1 MPSQTARLP
10 HPCRFFFQSAASNP
24 LLFYTQ
30 HSHVLCFSIH
40 PTAPMGKMWWI
51 PCSDWLPERVR
62 RAHLVR
68 SISLALIPRR
78 KTIALNGLTR
88 LAIFSQCRRWSRKK
102 AKNKENIKQL
112 LWVYCVRNKRVILD
126 SYYIKVFLLSNK
138 SFSYQAFSVEMIGHY
153 PRFFS
158 FFFALPMSS
167 HLDLMHVYCIFGSM
181 LLSEQLRTLSFPP
194 LT

>member
-1 MPSQTARLP
+1 
-10 HPCRFFFQSAASNP
+10 
-24 LLFYTQ
+24 
-30 HSHVLCFSIH
+30 
-40 PTAPMGKMWWI
+40 MGKMWWI

-68 SISLALIPRR
+68 SRSLALIPRR

-112 LWVYCVRNKRVILD
+112 LWVYRVRNKRVILD

-153 PRFFS
+153 PRFFL
-158 FFFALPMSS
+158 FFCVANVQPSWSHACVLHLRINVAVWATAHPLLPSP
-167 HLDLMHVYCIFGSM
+167 DLTIVNW
-181 LLSEQLRTLSFPP
+181 
-194 LT
+194 

>member
-1 MPSQTARLP
+1 MS
-10 HPCRFFFQSAASNP
+10 C
-24 LLFYTQ
+24 
-30 HSHVLCFSIH
+30 VLVYIRQRQW
-40 PTAPMGKMWWI
+40 GK
-51 PCSDWLPERVR
+51 CGESRVLIGYPGYR

-68 SISLALIPRR
+68 SRSLALIPRR

-112 LWVYCVRNKRVILD
+112 LWVYRVRNKRVILD

-153 PRFFS
+153 PRFFL
-158 FFFALPMSS
+158 FFLRCQCPAILISCMCTASLDQCCCLSNCAPSPSLPWPNNS
-167 HLDLMHVYCIFGSM
+167 
-181 LLSEQLRTLSFPP
+181 QLITM
-194 LT
+194 

>member
-1 MPSQTARLP
+1 MS
-10 HPCRFFFQSAASNP
+10 C
-24 LLFYTQ
+24 
-30 HSHVLCFSIH
+30 VLVYIRQRQW
-40 PTAPMGKMWWI
+40 GK
-51 PCSDWLPERVR
+51 CGESRVLIGYPGYR

-68 SISLALIPRR
+68 SRSLALIPRR

-88 LAIFSQCRRWSRKK
+88 LATFSQCRRWSRKK

-153 PRFFS
+153 PRFFL
-158 FFFALPMSS
+158 FFLRCQCSAILISCMCTASLDQCCCLSNCAPSPSLPWPNNS
-167 HLDLMHVYCIFGSM
+167 
-181 LLSEQLRTLSFPP
+181 QLITM
-194 LT
+194 

>member
-1 MPSQTARLP
+1 
-10 HPCRFFFQSAASNP
+10 
-24 LLFYTQ
+24 
-30 HSHVLCFSIH
+30 
-40 PTAPMGKMWWI
+40 MGKMWWI

-68 SISLALIPRR
+68 SRSLALIPRR

-88 LAIFSQCRRWSRKK
+88 LAIFSQSRRWSRKK

-112 LWVYCVRNKRVILD
+112 LWVYRVRNKRVILD

-153 PRFFS
+153 PRFFL
-158 FFFALPMSS
+158 FFCVANVQPSWSHACVLHLWINVAVWATAHPLLPSP
-167 HLDLMHVYCIFGSM
+167 DLTIVNW
-181 LLSEQLRTLSFPP
+181 
-194 LT
+194 